1 MSSLQSLNNRLESLK
16 EKHKELDKQVDI
28 EYNNF
33 TRDEIVEKH
42 KIQKLRLKD
51 EMTSIEKQI
60 EDLLDGNK

>member
-1 MSSLQSLNNRLESLK
+1 MSTLQSLNNRLESLK

>member
-1 MSSLQSLNNRLESLK
+1 MSTLRSLHNRLEVLK

-33 TRDEIVEKH
+33 IRDEIVEKH

-51 EMTSIEKQI
+51 EIAYFEKQI
-60 EDLLDGNK
+60 SMLEQEQ

>member
-1 MSSLQSLNNRLESLK
+1 MSTLQSLNNRLESLK

-51 EMTSIEKQI
+51 EMISIEKQI
-60 EDLLDGNK
+60 RDLSNGNK

>member
-1 MSSLQSLNNRLESLK
+1 MSTLQSLNNRLESLK

-51 EMTSIEKQI
+51 EMTSIDKQI
-60 EDLLDGNK
+60 GDLLNGNK

>member
-1 MSSLQSLNNRLESLK
+1 MSTLQSLNNRLESLK

-51 EMTSIEKQI
+51 EMISIEKQI
-60 EDLLDGNK
+60 KDLSNGNK

>member
-1 MSSLQSLNNRLESLK
+1 MSTLQSLNNRLESLI

-33 TRDEIVEKH
+33 TRDESVEKH

-51 EMTSIEKQI
+51 EMISIEKQI
-60 EDLLDGNK
+60 RDLSNGNK